1 MKKKI
6 SLANVVIKEKTHMVM
21 KNDYKIK
28 NTLNVEKAIKSKDEA
43 DEKFLNKDVT
53 KSKKTPRELAI
64 AIQDKIKNKYKNSD
78 LYKSLASR

>member
-1 MKKKI
+1 VKKKI